1 MLAGLWLFLPGA
13 SWRQEACRPAKKAA
27 VASADR
33 AGGML
38 IAAIVLM
45 VQTVALLIF
54 ALEFPFEGLS
64 AASSGAKAAA
74 RHPAEAQV
82 RHQLHRQMLLHRR
95 QKQQQAEEVG
105 KATPGATAANQR

>member
-1 MLAGLWLFLPGA
+1 
-13 SWRQEACRPAKKAA
+13 
-27 VASADR
+27 
-33 AGGML
+33 ML

-64 AASSGAKAAA
+64 AASTGAKATA

-95 QKQQQAEEVG
+95 QQ
-105 KATPGATAANQR
+105 